1 MFSDI
6 TELEQEIAQF
16 KDNLQ
21 NSGAICDSLQK
32 IHQHLI
38 ELSKDLSDIGASLLQ
53 SLEASRKESAALS
66 DSISEQLRSSAD
78 AVKADLSEQERSA
91 GERLRSLTDSHRT
104 ALSDLQAKAA
114 QTLHEEN
121 QSYLSETKQ
130 AVIGLQADQT
140 RQFGEWKVAAEQVV
154 STMEQLSRQQSEKI
168 ASLLE
173 RVEAMD
179 LSAVNRRIS
188 TLRLLVFTTLGIS
201 ACTLI
206 TGILGLV
213 LR

>member
-21 NSGAICDSLQK
+21 NSGAICDNLQK
-32 IHQHLI
+32 VHQYLI
-38 ELSKDLSDIGASLLQ
+38 ELSKDLSDTSASLLQ
-53 SLEASRKESAALS
+53 SLETSRKESAALS

-91 GERLRSLTDSHRT
+91 GERLRSLTDSHQT
-104 ALSDLQAKAA
+104 ALNDLQTKVA
-114 QTLHEEN
+114 QALREVN

-130 AVIGLQADQT
+130 AVIGLQTDQT
-140 RQFGEWKVAAEQVV
+140 RQFGEWKAAAEQVV

-179 LSAVNRRIS
+179 LSAVNKRIS
-188 TLRLLVFTTLGIS
+188 TLQFLVFTTLGIS

-206 TGILGLV
+206 AGILGLV

>member
-38 ELSKDLSDIGASLLQ
+38 ELSKDLSDTGASLLQ

-66 DSISEQLRSSAD
+66 NSISEQLRSSAD

-104 ALSDLQAKAA
+104 ALDDLQAKAA
-114 QTLHEEN
+114 QALHEEN
-121 QSYLSETKQ
+121 QSHLSETKQ

-140 RQFGEWKVAAEQVV
+140 RQFGEWKAAAEQVV
-154 STMEQLSRQQSEKI
+154 E
-168 ASLLE
+168 
-173 RVEAMD
+173 
-179 LSAVNRRIS
+179 
-188 TLRLLVFTTLGIS
+188 
-201 ACTLI
+201 
-206 TGILGLV
+206 
-213 LR
+213 

>member
-16 KDNLQ
+16 KGNLQ
-21 NSGAICDSLQK
+21 NNGAICDSLQK

-38 ELSKDLSDIGASLLQ
+38 GLSKDLSDTSTSLLQ
-53 SLEASRKESAALS
+53 SLETSRKESAALG

-78 AVKADLSEQERSA
+78 AVKADLTEQERST
-91 GERLRSLTDSHRT
+91 GERLRSLTDSHR
-104 ALSDLQAKAA
+104 AVLNDLQTKAA
-114 QTLHEEN
+114 QALHEEN

-130 AVIGLQADQT
+130 AVMGLQADQT
-140 RQFGEWKVAAEQVV
+140 RQFGEWKATAEQLV
-154 STMEQLSRQQSEKI
+154 STMEQISRQQSEKV

-179 LSAVNRRIS
+179 LSAVNKRIS
-188 TLRLLVFTTLGIS
+188 SLRFLVFTTLGIS
-201 ACTLI
+201 VCTLI